1 MPFTDQQRT
10 TIHTVD
16 ALLNRLGCDI
26 AIGPLPEG
34 IHLTGISLRK
44 GAATITGRGNAG
56 GLKA

>member
-1 MPFTDQQRT
+1 MGISSIELVPIGGSATLRQ
-10 TIHTVD
+10 
-16 ALLNRLGCDI
+16 ALAAPIQL
-26 AIGPLPEG
+26 GPLPEG